1 MPSLI
6 KLRSIVGIVRQLG
19 QTVRLTRNEAL
30 GLRQTTDLPAA
41 SGTAGKRCQTFPG
54 LRGADMPE

>member
-30 GLRQTTDLPAA
+30 ALCQTTDLP
-41 SGTAGKRCQTFPG
+41 SCQRNCRQTLPNFPG

>member
-19 QTVRLTRNEAL
+19 QTVRLTCYEAL
-30 GLRQTTDLPAA
+30 VLCQTTDLPAA
-41 SGTAGKRCQTFPG
+41 SGTAGKRCQIFPG
-54 LRGADMPE
+54 VRGADMPE